1 MSEFRENSNQTK
13 TLKFVTTIEG
23 NVSLLLACS
32 DENKSLYFIFVRVV
46 FSQHLGLFLG
56 QQLVSR
62 TSSSLQS

>member
-32 DENKSLYFIFVRVV
+32 DENKSLYFAFGEVV
-46 FSQHLGLFLG
+46 FSQHLELLLG

-62 TSSSLQS
+62 TSSNLQS